1 MTEYWCILQKKFCT
15 LYTLLYLKQMW
26 IPFKIFNALYFSL
39 KGKDFEDGEKKSWS
53 FILYNKNHT

>member
-1 MTEYWCILQKKFCT
+1 
-15 LYTLLYLKQMW
+15 MW